1 MENKLESYRS
11 QLQSVEIDIN
21 IKEEYIQKLESQINQ
36 YQKELTQLRQES
48 LKLTENQTL
57 QVGQEI
63 NLMTEQ
69 QNLRDRRNEKQL
81 EQTIS
86 FSNLN
91 SYAELHQQYRVE
103 YDRMKNS
110 ISRLQHNKQNQLKQ
124 RQDEKVEIENQLAI
138 LRGNLRNNRRKLT
151 KFNDERLE
159 LLKEEIILNE
169 DIIQKTQQEE
179 QHEHEHE
186 INWLQDSNISIPRTR
201 ENCLNKIEQRVFTP
215 FAIKFFNQYA
225 NYNEN
230 YGELWF
236 FHLHSFL
243 KCINQ
248 YFNNDDNSIELI
260 INWLIKFV
268 LQTIPF
274 SEIIHVIH
282 NDSSE
287 SCIIE

>member
-1 MENKLESYRS
+1 
-11 QLQSVEIDIN
+11 
-21 IKEEYIQKLESQINQ
+21 
-36 YQKELTQLRQES
+36 
-48 LKLTENQTL
+48 
-57 QVGQEI
+57 
-63 NLMTEQ
+63 MTEQ

-110 ISRLQHNKQNQLKQ
+110 ISRLQHNKQNQL
-124 RQDEKVEIENQLAI
+124 AI

-186 INWLQDSNISIPRTR
+186 IN
-201 ENCLNKIEQRVFTP
+201 
-215 FAIKFFNQYA
+215 
-225 NYNEN
+225 
-230 YGELWF
+230 
-236 FHLHSFL
+236 
-243 KCINQ
+243 
-248 YFNNDDNSIELI
+248 
-260 INWLIKFV
+260 
-268 LQTIPF
+268 
-274 SEIIHVIH
+274 
-282 NDSSE
+282 
-287 SCIIE
+287 

>member
-1 MENKLESYRS
+1 MTKTEEQYKVNPRRDKNTKDQSLSEKQNDLTKNIGKNHYAQRINKLKLDKQDMENKLESYRS

-124 RQDEKVEIENQLAI
+124 TQDEKVEIENQLAI

-186 INWLQDSNISIPRTR
+186 IN
-201 ENCLNKIEQRVFTP
+201 
-215 FAIKFFNQYA
+215 
-225 NYNEN
+225 
-230 YGELWF
+230 
-236 FHLHSFL
+236 
-243 KCINQ
+243 
-248 YFNNDDNSIELI
+248 
-260 INWLIKFV
+260 
-268 LQTIPF
+268 
-274 SEIIHVIH
+274 
-282 NDSSE
+282 
-287 SCIIE
+287 